1 VRNRTASL
9 AVDLVESLF
18 GKSTL
23 MRRPERPADERR
35 DATARDGE
43 RRVRH

>member
-1 VRNRTASL
+1 VRNRTAVL

-23 MRRPERPADERR
+23 MRVPPA
-35 DATARDGE
+35 ATA
-43 RRVRH
+43 